1 MAIHLKSVT
10 LNTQT
15 YPTREQYP
23 YNLGVLRQTERLTFD
38 APVTLFVGE
47 NGTGKSTLLR
57 ALARACGIHIWQPH
71 DGYRLVANAHESS
84 LWEHLQVEWTA
95 ARVPGSFFSADNA
108 KFFAHLL
115 EEWAV
120 ADPGQLEYFGGKS
133 LVTQSHGQSSM
144 SLFRARYRLRGLY
157 FLDEPE
163 AALSPRSQMELL
175 KIVAETSAAGPAQFI
190 ISTHS
195 PLLMACPGAV
205 LYSFDRCP
213 IGPIGYEQTEH
224 YQIYKSFLTDPSQWL
239 KSVEGL
245 DGQI

>member
-10 LNTQT
+10 LNSQT
-15 YPTREQYP
+15 YPSREQYP
-23 YNLGVLRQTERLTFD
+23 YNLGVLRQTERLNLES
-38 APVTLFVGE
+38 PVTLFVGE

-57 ALARACGIHIWQPH
+57 ALAKACGIHIWQPR
-71 DGYRLVANAHESS
+71 DSYRVAVNAHENT
-84 LWEHLQVEWTA
+84 LWEHLAVEWA
-95 ARVPGSFFSADNA
+95 AQRVPGSFFSADNA

-144 SLFRARYRLRGLY
+144 SLFRARYRIPGLY
-157 FLDEPE
+157 FMDEPE

-175 KIVAETSAAGPAQFI
+175 QIIAETSANGPAQFI

-195 PLLMACPGAV
+195 PLLMACPGAR

-213 IGPIGYEQTEH
+213 IAPIEYEQTEH
-224 YQIYKSFLTDPSQWL
+224 YRIYKSFLTDPSQWMSAVL
-239 KSVEGL
+239 APRR
-245 DGQI
+245 D